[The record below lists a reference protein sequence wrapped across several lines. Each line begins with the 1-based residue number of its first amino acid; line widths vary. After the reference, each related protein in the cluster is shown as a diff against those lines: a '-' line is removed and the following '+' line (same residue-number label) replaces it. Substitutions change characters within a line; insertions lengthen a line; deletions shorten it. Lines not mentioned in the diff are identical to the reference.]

1 MWFVYKY
8 VEVNFLSNLII
19 VESPAKAKTIEKFL
33 GKGYK
38 VKASVGHVR
47 DLPKSKLGV
56 DIENN
61 FEPNYITI
69 RGKAGTVNDL
79 KKEAKK
85 SDKVFLATDPDRE
98 GEAISWHLAYLLG
111 LDEDEKNRIE
121 FNEIT
126 KDAVR
131 NAIKNPRKID
141 KNLVDAQQ
149 ARRVLDRLV
158 GYKISPILWSKVRK
172 GLSAGRVQSAATK
185 MICDREEEIEK
196 FVPKEYWSILLDAH
210 NSKRKKIEFE
220 LSKYKNKKIEIC
232 DKNQSDKIVS
242 DIENKD
248 ILVKTIEKKNR
259 KKSAYRPFITST
271 LQQEASAKLGFT
283 TKKTMQIAQ
292 QLYEGINV
300 KGNGTQGLITYM
312 RTDSQRISTE
322 AQNFA
327 KDAIISKYGKEYYKA
342 YGYKAPGKNVQD
354 AHECIRPSHIDL
366 DPQKIEESLNKDQYK
381 LYRLIYNRFLAC
393 MMQDAVYEQ
402 QTITG
407 IIDDYSFKSTG
418 SKLLFDGFLRVYD
431 YSSSEENIL
440 PDVEENELLKV
451 KKINPKQHFTQ
462 PPARYNEA
470 SLVKALEELGIGRP
484 STYASIIT
492 TIQDRQYVEKK
503 QKNLYP
509 TELGKVVT
517 KLLEQYFEQ
526 IVNLEFTAD
535 IESKLDIIAEGNNQW
550 KEIVSNYYEP
560 IEKNLE
566 VASKEIEHI
575 NMDEATDEVC
585 EKCGSPMVIK
595 HGRFGRFLACS
606 NYPDCKNA
614 KPILQK
620 LGIKCPKCGEG
631 DIIVRKSKKGKVFYG
646 CSKYPDCDFVSWDKP
661 TGNKCPDCGSPLVET
676 DKKSKHKEKC
686 SNKECKYKG

>member
-1 MWFVYKY
+1 M
-8 VEVNFLSNLII
+8 SNLII

-69 RGKAGTVNDL
+69 RGKAGTVNEL

-98 GEAISWHLAYLLG
+98 GEAISWHLAFLLG
-111 LDEDEKNRIE
+111 LDEEEKNRIE

-126 KDAVR
+126 KEAVR

-196 FVPKEYWSILLDAH
+196 FIPKEYWSILLETH

-220 LSKYKNKKIEIC
+220 LSKYKNKKVEIN
-232 DKNQSDKIVS
+232 DKEQSDKIVS
-242 DIENKD
+242 EIENKD
-248 ILVKTIEKKNR
+248 LLIKSIEKKNR

-292 QLYEGINV
+292 QLYEGISI
-300 KGNGTQGLITYM
+300 KGSGTQGLITYM

-327 KDAIISKYGKEYYKA
+327 KDAIVSKYGKEYYKA
-342 YGYKAPGKNVQD
+342 YGYKAAGKNVQD

-366 DPQKIEESLNKDQYK
+366 DPQKIEDSLNKDQYK

-407 IIDDYSFKSTG
+407 LIDDYSFKANG

-535 IESKLDIIAEGNNQW
+535 IESKLDIIADGNNQW

-575 NMDEATDEVC
+575 NMDEATDEIC

-606 NYPDCKNA
+606 NYPECKNA

-620 LGIKCPKCGEG
+620 LGMKCPKCGDG

-646 CSKYPDCDFVSWDKP
+646 CSKYPECDFVSWDKP
-661 TGNKCPDCGSPLVET
+661 TGNKCPDCGSPLVEA

-686 SNKECKYKG
+686 SNKECKYKV

>member
-1 MWFVYKY
+1 M
-8 VEVNFLSNLII
+8 
-19 VESPAKAKTIEKFL
+19 
-33 GKGYK
+33 
-38 VKASVGHVR
+38 
-47 DLPKSKLGV
+47 
-56 DIENN
+56 
-61 FEPNYITI
+61 
-69 RGKAGTVNDL
+69 
-79 KKEAKK
+79 
-85 SDKVFLATDPDRE
+85 
-98 GEAISWHLAYLLG
+98 
-111 LDEDEKNRIE
+111 
-121 FNEIT
+121 
-126 KDAVR
+126 
-131 NAIKNPRKID
+131 
-141 KNLVDAQQ
+141 
-149 ARRVLDRLV
+149 LDRLV

-271 LQQEASAKLGFT
+271 LQQEASSKLGFT

>member
-1 MWFVYKY
+1 M
-8 VEVNFLSNLII
+8 SNLII

-69 RGKAGTVNDL
+69 RGKAGTVNEL

-98 GEAISWHLAYLLG
+98 GEAISWHLAFLLG
-111 LDEDEKNRIE
+111 LDEEEKNRIE

-126 KDAVR
+126 KEAVR

-196 FVPKEYWSILLDAH
+196 FIPKEYWSILLETQ

-220 LSKYKNKKIEIC
+220 LSKYKNKKIEIN
-232 DKNQSDKIVS
+232 DKEQSDKIVS
-242 DIENKD
+242 EIENKD
-248 ILVKTIEKKNR
+248 LLIKSIEKKNR

-292 QLYEGINV
+292 QLYEGISI
-300 KGNGTQGLITYM
+300 KGSGTQGLITYM

-327 KDAIISKYGKEYYKA
+327 KDAIVSKYGKEYYKA
-342 YGYKAPGKNVQD
+342 YGYKAAGKNVQD

-366 DPQKIEESLNKDQYK
+366 DPQKIEDSLNKDQYK

-407 IIDDYSFKSTG
+407 LIDDYSFKANG

-535 IESKLDIIAEGNNQW
+535 IESKLDIIADGNNQW

-575 NMDEATDEVC
+575 NMDEATDEIC

-606 NYPDCKNA
+606 NYPECKNA

-620 LGIKCPKCGEG
+620 LGMKCPKCGDG

-646 CSKYPDCDFVSWDKP
+646 CSKYPECDFVSWDKP
-661 TGNKCPDCGSPLVET
+661 TGNKCPDCGSPLVEA

-686 SNKECKYKG
+686 SNKECKYKV

>member
-1 MWFVYKY
+1 MKL
-8 VEVNFLSNLII
+8 LSNLII

-33 GKGYK
+33 GKEYK

-69 RGKAGTVNDL
+69 RGKAGTVNEL

-98 GEAISWHLAYLLG
+98 GEAISWHLAFLLG
-111 LDEDEKNRIE
+111 LDEEEKNRIE

-126 KDAVR
+126 KEAVR

-196 FVPKEYWSILLDAH
+196 FIPKEYWSILLETH

-220 LSKYKNKKIEIC
+220 LSKYKNKKIEIN
-232 DKNQSDKIVS
+232 DKEQSDKIVS
-242 DIENKD
+242 EIENKD
-248 ILVKTIEKKNR
+248 LLIKSIEKKNR

-292 QLYEGINV
+292 QLYEGISI
-300 KGNGTQGLITYM
+300 KGSGTQGLITYM
-312 RTDSQRISTE
+312 RTDSQRISAE

-327 KDAIISKYGKEYYKA
+327 KDAIIAKYGKEYYKA
-342 YGYKAPGKNVQD
+342 YGYKAAGKNVQD

-366 DPQKIEESLNKDQYK
+366 DPQKIEDSLNKDQYK

-407 IIDDYSFKSTG
+407 LIDDYSFKANG

-535 IESKLDIIAEGNNQW
+535 IESKLDIIADGNNQW

-575 NMDEATDEVC
+575 NMDEATDEIC

-606 NYPDCKNA
+606 NYPECKNA

-620 LGIKCPKCGEG
+620 LGMKCPKCGDG

-646 CSKYPDCDFVSWDKP
+646 CSKYPECDFVSWDKP
-661 TGNKCPDCGSPLVET
+661 TGNKCPDCGSPLVEA

-686 SNKECKYKG
+686 SNKECKYKV

>member
-1 MWFVYKY
+1 M
-8 VEVNFLSNLII
+8 SNLII

-185 MICDREEEIEK
+185 MICDREDEIEK

-354 AHECIRPSHIDL
+354 AHECIRPSHIDV

>member
-1 MWFVYKY
+1 VKL
-8 VEVNFLSNLII
+8 LSNLII

-69 RGKAGTVNDL
+69 RGKAGTVNEL

-98 GEAISWHLAYLLG
+98 GEAISWHLAFLLG
-111 LDEDEKNRIE
+111 LDEEEKNRIE

-126 KDAVR
+126 KEAVR

-196 FVPKEYWSILLDAH
+196 FIPKEYWSILLETQ

-220 LSKYKNKKIEIC
+220 LSKYKNKKIEIN
-232 DKNQSDKIVS
+232 DKEQSDKIVS
-242 DIENKD
+242 EIKNKD
-248 ILVKTIEKKNR
+248 LLIKSIEKKNR

-292 QLYEGINV
+292 QLYEGISI
-300 KGNGTQGLITYM
+300 KGSGTQGLITYM

-327 KDAIISKYGKEYYKA
+327 KDAIVSKYGKEYYKA
-342 YGYKAPGKNVQD
+342 YGYKAAGKNVQD

-366 DPQKIEESLNKDQYK
+366 DPQKIEDSLNKDQYK

-407 IIDDYSFKSTG
+407 LIDDYSFKANG

-535 IESKLDIIAEGNNQW
+535 IESKLDIIADGNNQW

-575 NMDEATDEVC
+575 NMDEATDEIC

-606 NYPDCKNA
+606 NYPECKNA

-620 LGIKCPKCGEG
+620 LGMKCPKCGDG

-646 CSKYPDCDFVSWDKP
+646 CSKYPECDFVSWDKP
-661 TGNKCPDCGSPLVET
+661 TGNKCPDCGSPLVEA

-686 SNKECKYKG
+686 SNKECKYKV

>member
-1 MWFVYKY
+1 M
-8 VEVNFLSNLII
+8 SNLII

-661 TGNKCPDCGSPLVET
+661 TGNKCPDCGPPLVET

>member
-1 MWFVYKY
+1 
-8 VEVNFLSNLII
+8 LSNLII

-69 RGKAGTVNDL
+69 RGKAGTVNEL

-98 GEAISWHLAYLLG
+98 GEAISWHLAFLLG
-111 LDEDEKNRIE
+111 LDEEEKNRIE

-126 KDAVR
+126 KEAVR

-196 FVPKEYWSILLDAH
+196 FIPKEYWSILLETH

-220 LSKYKNKKIEIC
+220 LSKYKNKKIEIN
-232 DKNQSDKIVS
+232 DKEQSDKIVS
-242 DIENKD
+242 EIENKD
-248 ILVKTIEKKNR
+248 LLIKSIEKKNR

-292 QLYEGINV
+292 QLYEGISI
-300 KGNGTQGLITYM
+300 KGSGTQGLITYM

-327 KDAIISKYGKEYYKA
+327 KDAIIAKYGKEYYKA
-342 YGYKAPGKNVQD
+342 YGYKAAGKNVQD

-366 DPQKIEESLNKDQYK
+366 DPQKIEDSLNKDQYK

-407 IIDDYSFKSTG
+407 LIDDYSFKANG

-535 IESKLDIIAEGNNQW
+535 IESKLDIIADGNNQW

-575 NMDEATDEVC
+575 NMDEATDEIC

-606 NYPDCKNA
+606 NYPECKNA

-620 LGIKCPKCGEG
+620 LGMKCPKCGDG

-646 CSKYPDCDFVSWDKP
+646 CSKYPECDFVSWDKP
-661 TGNKCPDCGSPLVET
+661 TGNKCPDCDSPLVEA

-686 SNKECKYKG
+686 SNKECKYKV

>member
-1 MWFVYKY
+1 MKL
-8 VEVNFLSNLII
+8 LSNLII

-69 RGKAGTVNDL
+69 RGKAGTVNEL

-98 GEAISWHLAYLLG
+98 GEAISWHLAFLLG
-111 LDEDEKNRIE
+111 LDEEEKNRIE

-126 KDAVR
+126 KEAVR

-196 FVPKEYWSILLDAH
+196 FIPKEYWSILLETQ

-220 LSKYKNKKIEIC
+220 LSKYKNKKIEIN
-232 DKNQSDKIVS
+232 DKEQSDKIVS
-242 DIENKD
+242 EIENKD
-248 ILVKTIEKKNR
+248 LLIKSIEKKNR

-292 QLYEGINV
+292 QLYEGINI
-300 KGNGTQGLITYM
+300 KGSGTQGLITYM

-327 KDAIISKYGKEYYKA
+327 KDAIIAKYGKEYFKA
-342 YGYKAPGKNVQD
+342 YGYKAAGKNVQD
-354 AHECIRPSHIDL
+354 AHECIRPSHIDM
-366 DPQKIEESLNKDQYK
+366 DPQKIEDSLNKDQYK

-407 IIDDYSFKSTG
+407 IIDDYSFKATG

-535 IESKLDIIAEGNNQW
+535 IESKLDVIADGNNQW

-575 NMDEATDEVC
+575 NMDEATDEIC

-606 NYPDCKNA
+606 NYPECKNA

-620 LGIKCPKCGEG
+620 LGMKCPKCGDG

-646 CSKYPDCDFVSWDKP
+646 CSKYPECDFVSWDKP
-661 TGNKCPDCGSPLVET
+661 TGNKCPDCGSPLVEA

-686 SNKECKYKG
+686 SNKECKYKV

>member
-1 MWFVYKY
+1 M
-8 VEVNFLSNLII
+8 SNLII

-69 RGKAGTVNDL
+69 RGKAGTVNEL

-98 GEAISWHLAYLLG
+98 GEAISWHLAFLLG
-111 LDEDEKNRIE
+111 LDEEEKNRIE

-126 KDAVR
+126 KEAVR

-196 FVPKEYWSILLDAH
+196 FIPKEYWSILLETH

-220 LSKYKNKKIEIC
+220 LSKYKNKKIEIN
-232 DKNQSDKIVS
+232 DKEQSDKIVS
-242 DIENKD
+242 EIENKD
-248 ILVKTIEKKNR
+248 LLIKSIQKKNR

-292 QLYEGINV
+292 QLYEGISI
-300 KGNGTQGLITYM
+300 KGSGTQGLITYM

-327 KDAIISKYGKEYYKA
+327 KDAIIAKYGKEYYKA
-342 YGYKAPGKNVQD
+342 YGYKAAGKNVQD

-366 DPQKIEESLNKDQYK
+366 DPQKIEDSLNKDQYK

-407 IIDDYSFKSTG
+407 LIDDYSFKANG

-535 IESKLDIIAEGNNQW
+535 IESKLDIIADGNNQW

-575 NMDEATDEVC
+575 NMDEATDEIC

-606 NYPDCKNA
+606 NYPECKNA

-620 LGIKCPKCGEG
+620 LGMKCPKCGDG

-646 CSKYPDCDFVSWDKP
+646 CSKYPECDFVSWDKP
-661 TGNKCPDCGSPLVET
+661 TGNKCPDCGSPLVEA

-686 SNKECKYKG
+686 SNKECKYKV

>member
-1 MWFVYKY
+1 M
-8 VEVNFLSNLII
+8 SNLII

-292 QLYEGINV
+292 QLYEGINI

>member
-232 DKNQSDKIVS
+232 DKKQSDKIVS

-407 IIDDYSFKSTG
+407 IIDDYSFKSTV

-606 NYPDCKNA
+606 NYPECKNA

>member
-1 MWFVYKY
+1 VKL
-8 VEVNFLSNLII
+8 LSNLII

-69 RGKAGTVNDL
+69 RGKAGTVNEL

-98 GEAISWHLAYLLG
+98 GEAISWHLAFLLG
-111 LDEDEKNRIE
+111 LDEEEKNRIE

-126 KDAVR
+126 KEAVR

-196 FVPKEYWSILLDAH
+196 FIPKEYWSILLETH

-220 LSKYKNKKIEIC
+220 LSKYKNKKIEIN
-232 DKNQSDKIVS
+232 DKEQSDKIVS
-242 DIENKD
+242 EIENKD
-248 ILVKTIEKKNR
+248 LLIKSIEKKNR

-292 QLYEGINV
+292 QLYEGISI
-300 KGNGTQGLITYM
+300 KGSGTQGLITYM

-327 KDAIISKYGKEYYKA
+327 KDAIIAKYGKEYYKA
-342 YGYKAPGKNVQD
+342 YGYKAAGKNVQD

-366 DPQKIEESLNKDQYK
+366 DPQKIEDSLNKDQYK

-407 IIDDYSFKSTG
+407 LIDDYSFKANG

-535 IESKLDIIAEGNNQW
+535 IESKLDIIADGNNQW

-575 NMDEATDEVC
+575 NMDEATDEIC

-606 NYPDCKNA
+606 NYPECKNA

-620 LGIKCPKCGEG
+620 LGMKCPKCGDG

-646 CSKYPDCDFVSWDKP
+646 CSKYPECDFVSWDKP
-661 TGNKCPDCGSPLVET
+661 TGNKCPDCDSPLVEA

-686 SNKECKYKG
+686 SNKECKYKV

>member
-1 MWFVYKY
+1 M
-8 VEVNFLSNLII
+8 SNLII

-232 DKNQSDKIVS
+232 DKNQSDKIVI

-271 LQQEASAKLGFT
+271 LQQEASSKLGFT

>member
-1 MWFVYKY
+1 MKL
-8 VEVNFLSNLII
+8 LSNLII

-69 RGKAGTVNDL
+69 RGKAGTVNEL

-98 GEAISWHLAYLLG
+98 GEAISWHLAFLLG
-111 LDEDEKNRIE
+111 LDEEEKNRIE

-126 KDAVR
+126 KEAVR

-196 FVPKEYWSILLDAH
+196 FIPKEYWSILLETH

-220 LSKYKNKKIEIC
+220 LSKYKNKKIEIN
-232 DKNQSDKIVS
+232 DKEQSDKIVS
-242 DIENKD
+242 EIENKD
-248 ILVKTIEKKNR
+248 LLIKSIEKKNR

-292 QLYEGINV
+292 QLYEGISI
-300 KGNGTQGLITYM
+300 KGSGTQGLITYM

-327 KDAIISKYGKEYYKA
+327 KDAIVSKYGKEYYKA
-342 YGYKAPGKNVQD
+342 YGYKAAGKNVQD

-366 DPQKIEESLNKDQYK
+366 DPQKIEDSLNKDQYK

-407 IIDDYSFKSTG
+407 LIDDYSFKANG

-535 IESKLDIIAEGNNQW
+535 IESKLDIIADGNNQW

-575 NMDEATDEVC
+575 NMDEATDEIC

-595 HGRFGRFLACS
+595 HGRFGKFLACS
-606 NYPDCKNA
+606 NYPECKNA

-620 LGIKCPKCGEG
+620 LGMKCPKCGDG

-646 CSKYPDCDFVSWDKP
+646 CSKYPECDFVSWDKP
-661 TGNKCPDCGSPLVET
+661 TGNKCPDCGSPLVEA

-686 SNKECKYKG
+686 SNKECKYKV

>member
-1 MWFVYKY
+1 M
-8 VEVNFLSNLII
+8 SNLII

-69 RGKAGTVNDL
+69 RGKAGTVNEL

-98 GEAISWHLAYLLG
+98 GEAISWHLAFLLG
-111 LDEDEKNRIE
+111 LDEEEKNRIE

-126 KDAVR
+126 KEAVR

-196 FVPKEYWSILLDAH
+196 FIPKEYWSILLETH

-220 LSKYKNKKIEIC
+220 LSKYKNKKIEIN
-232 DKNQSDKIVS
+232 DKEQSDKIVS
-242 DIENKD
+242 EIENKD
-248 ILVKTIEKKNR
+248 LLIKSIEKKNR

-292 QLYEGINV
+292 QLYEGISI
-300 KGNGTQGLITYM
+300 KGSGTQGLITYM

-327 KDAIISKYGKEYYKA
+327 KDAIIAKYGKEYYKA
-342 YGYKAPGKNVQD
+342 YGYKAAGKNVQD

-366 DPQKIEESLNKDQYK
+366 DPQKIEDSLNKDQYK

-407 IIDDYSFKSTG
+407 LIDDYSFKANG

-535 IESKLDIIAEGNNQW
+535 IESKLDIIADGNNQW

-575 NMDEATDEVC
+575 NMDEATDEIC

-606 NYPDCKNA
+606 NYPECKNA

-620 LGIKCPKCGEG
+620 LGMKCPKCGDG

-646 CSKYPDCDFVSWDKP
+646 CSKYPECDFVSWDKP
-661 TGNKCPDCGSPLVET
+661 TGNKCPDCDSPLVEA

-686 SNKECKYKG
+686 SNKECKYKV

>member
-1 MWFVYKY
+1 VKL
-8 VEVNFLSNLII
+8 LSNLII

-69 RGKAGTVNDL
+69 RGKAGTVNEL

-98 GEAISWHLAYLLG
+98 GEAISWHLAFLLG
-111 LDEDEKNRIE
+111 LDEEEKNRIE

-126 KDAVR
+126 KEAVR

-196 FVPKEYWSILLDAH
+196 FIPKEYWSILLETH

-220 LSKYKNKKIEIC
+220 LSKYKNKKIEIN
-232 DKNQSDKIVS
+232 DKEQSDKIVS
-242 DIENKD
+242 EIENKD
-248 ILVKTIEKKNR
+248 LLIKSIEKKNR

-292 QLYEGINV
+292 QLYEGISI
-300 KGNGTQGLITYM
+300 KGSGTQGLITYM

-327 KDAIISKYGKEYYKA
+327 KDAIIAKYGKEYYKA
-342 YGYKAPGKNVQD
+342 YGYKAAGKNVQD

-366 DPQKIEESLNKDQYK
+366 DPQKIEDSLNKDQYK

-407 IIDDYSFKSTG
+407 LIDDYSFKANG
-418 SKLLFDGFLRVYD
+418 SKLLFGGFLRVYD

-535 IESKLDIIAEGNNQW
+535 IESKLDIIADGNNQW

-575 NMDEATDEVC
+575 NMDEATDEIC

-606 NYPDCKNA
+606 KYPECKNA

-620 LGIKCPKCGEG
+620 LGMKCPKCGDG

-646 CSKYPDCDFVSWDKP
+646 CSKYPECDFVSWDKP
-661 TGNKCPDCGSPLVET
+661 TGNKCPDCGSPLVEA

-686 SNKECKYKG
+686 SNKECKYKV

>member
-1 MWFVYKY
+1 M
-8 VEVNFLSNLII
+8 SNLII

-69 RGKAGTVNDL
+69 RGKAGTVNEL

-98 GEAISWHLAYLLG
+98 GEAISWHLAFLLG
-111 LDEDEKNRIE
+111 LDEEEKNRIE

-126 KDAVR
+126 KEAVR

-196 FVPKEYWSILLDAH
+196 FIPKEYWSILLETH

-220 LSKYKNKKIEIC
+220 LSKYKNKKIEIN
-232 DKNQSDKIVS
+232 DKEQSDKIVS
-242 DIENKD
+242 EIENKD
-248 ILVKTIEKKNR
+248 LLIKSIEKKNR

-292 QLYEGINV
+292 QLYEGISI
-300 KGNGTQGLITYM
+300 KGSGTQGLITYM

-327 KDAIISKYGKEYYKA
+327 KDAIIAKYGKEYYKA
-342 YGYKAPGKNVQD
+342 YGYKAAGKNVQD

-366 DPQKIEESLNKDQYK
+366 DPQKIEDSLNKDQYK

-407 IIDDYSFKSTG
+407 LIDDYSFKANG
-418 SKLLFDGFLRVYD
+418 SKLLFGGFLRVYD

-535 IESKLDIIAEGNNQW
+535 IESKLDIIADGNNQW

-575 NMDEATDEVC
+575 NMDEATDEIC

-606 NYPDCKNA
+606 KYPECKNA

-620 LGIKCPKCGEG
+620 LGMKCPKCGDG

-646 CSKYPDCDFVSWDKP
+646 CSKYPECDFVSWDKP
-661 TGNKCPDCGSPLVET
+661 TGNKCPDCGSPLVEA

-686 SNKECKYKG
+686 SNKECKYKV

>member
-1 MWFVYKY
+1 VKL
-8 VEVNFLSNLII
+8 LSNLII

-69 RGKAGTVNDL
+69 RGKAGTVNEL

-98 GEAISWHLAYLLG
+98 GEAISWHLAFLLG
-111 LDEDEKNRIE
+111 LDEEEKNRIE

-126 KDAVR
+126 KEAVR

-196 FVPKEYWSILLDAH
+196 FIPKEYWSILLETQ

-220 LSKYKNKKIEIC
+220 LSKYKNKKIEIN
-232 DKNQSDKIVS
+232 DKEQSDKIVS
-242 DIENKD
+242 EIENKD
-248 ILVKTIEKKNR
+248 LLIKSIEKKNR

-292 QLYEGINV
+292 QLYEGISI
-300 KGNGTQGLITYM
+300 KGSGTQGLITYM

-327 KDAIISKYGKEYYKA
+327 KDAIVSKYGKEYYKA
-342 YGYKAPGKNVQD
+342 YGYKAAGKNVQD

-366 DPQKIEESLNKDQYK
+366 DPQKIEDSLNKDQYK

-407 IIDDYSFKSTG
+407 LIDDYLFKATG

-462 PPARYNEA
+462 PPSRYNEA

-535 IESKLDIIAEGNNQW
+535 IESKLDIIADGNNQW

-575 NMDEATDEVC
+575 NMDEATDEIC

-606 NYPDCKNA
+606 NYP
-614 KPILQK
+614 
-620 LGIKCPKCGEG
+620 
-631 DIIVRKSKKGKVFYG
+631 
-646 CSKYPDCDFVSWDKP
+646 
-661 TGNKCPDCGSPLVET
+661 
-676 DKKSKHKEKC
+676 
-686 SNKECKYKG
+686 ECNQ

>member
-1 MWFVYKY
+1 M
-8 VEVNFLSNLII
+8 SNLII

-232 DKNQSDKIVS
+232 DKKQSDKIVS

-440 PDVEENELLKV
+440 PDVEENQLLKV

>member
-1 MWFVYKY
+1 MKL
-8 VEVNFLSNLII
+8 LSNLII

-69 RGKAGTVNDL
+69 RGKAGTVNEL

-98 GEAISWHLAYLLG
+98 GEAISWHLAFLLG
-111 LDEDEKNRIE
+111 LDEEEKNRIE

-126 KDAVR
+126 KEAVR

-196 FVPKEYWSILLDAH
+196 FIPKEYWSILLETQ

-220 LSKYKNKKIEIC
+220 LSKYKNKKIEIN
-232 DKNQSDKIVS
+232 DKEQSDKIVS
-242 DIENKD
+242 EIENKD
-248 ILVKTIEKKNR
+248 LLIKSIEKKNR

-292 QLYEGINV
+292 QLYEGISI
-300 KGNGTQGLITYM
+300 KGSGTQGLITYM

-327 KDAIISKYGKEYYKA
+327 KDAIVSKYGKEYYKA
-342 YGYKAPGKNVQD
+342 YGYKAAGKNVQD

-366 DPQKIEESLNKDQYK
+366 DPQKIEDSLNKDQYK

-407 IIDDYSFKSTG
+407 LIDDYSFKANG

-535 IESKLDIIAEGNNQW
+535 IESKLDIIADGNNQW

-575 NMDEATDEVC
+575 NMDEATDEIC

-606 NYPDCKNA
+606 NYPECKNA

-620 LGIKCPKCGEG
+620 LGMKCPKCGDG

-646 CSKYPDCDFVSWDKP
+646 CSKYPECDFVSWDKP
-661 TGNKCPDCGSPLVET
+661 TGNKCPDCGSPLVEA

-686 SNKECKYKG
+686 SNKECKYKV

>member
-1 MWFVYKY
+1 M
-8 VEVNFLSNLII
+8 SNLII

-69 RGKAGTVNDL
+69 RGKAGTVNEL

-98 GEAISWHLAYLLG
+98 GEAISWHLAFLLG
-111 LDEDEKNRIE
+111 LDEEEKNRIE

-126 KDAVR
+126 KEAVR

-196 FVPKEYWSILLDAH
+196 FIPKEYWSILLETH

-220 LSKYKNKKIEIC
+220 LSKYKNKKIEIN
-232 DKNQSDKIVS
+232 DKEQSDKIVS
-242 DIENKD
+242 EIENKD
-248 ILVKTIEKKNR
+248 LLIKSIEKKNR

-292 QLYEGINV
+292 QLYEGISI
-300 KGNGTQGLITYM
+300 KGSGTQGLITYM

-327 KDAIISKYGKEYYKA
+327 KDAIIAKYGKEYYKA
-342 YGYKAPGKNVQD
+342 YGYKAAGKNVQD

-366 DPQKIEESLNKDQYK
+366 DPQKIEDSLNKDQYK

-407 IIDDYSFKSTG
+407 LIDDYSFKANG

-535 IESKLDIIAEGNNQW
+535 IESKLDIIADGNNQW

-575 NMDEATDEVC
+575 NMDEATDEIC

-606 NYPDCKNA
+606 KYPECKNA

-620 LGIKCPKCGEG
+620 LGMKCPKCGDG

-646 CSKYPDCDFVSWDKP
+646 CSKYPECDFVSWDKP
-661 TGNKCPDCGSPLVET
+661 TGNKCPDCGSPLVEA

-686 SNKECKYKG
+686 SNKECKYKV

>member
-1 MWFVYKY
+1 MKL
-8 VEVNFLSNLII
+8 LSNLII

-69 RGKAGTVNDL
+69 RGKAGTVNEL

-98 GEAISWHLAYLLG
+98 GEAISWHLAFLLG
-111 LDEDEKNRIE
+111 LDEEEKNRIE

-126 KDAVR
+126 KEAVR

-196 FVPKEYWSILLDAH
+196 FIPKEYWSILLETH

-220 LSKYKNKKIEIC
+220 LSKYKNKKIEIN
-232 DKNQSDKIVS
+232 DKEQSDKIVS
-242 DIENKD
+242 EIENKD
-248 ILVKTIEKKNR
+248 LLIKSIEKKNR

-292 QLYEGINV
+292 QLYEGISI
-300 KGNGTQGLITYM
+300 KGSGTQGLITYM
-312 RTDSQRISTE
+312 RTDSQRISAE

-327 KDAIISKYGKEYYKA
+327 KDAIIAKYGKEYYKA
-342 YGYKAPGKNVQD
+342 YGYKAAGKNVQD

-366 DPQKIEESLNKDQYK
+366 DPQKIEDSLNKDQYK

-407 IIDDYSFKSTG
+407 LIDDYSFKANG

-535 IESKLDIIAEGNNQW
+535 IESKLDIIADGNNQW

-575 NMDEATDEVC
+575 NMDEATDEIC

-606 NYPDCKNA
+606 NYPECKNA

-620 LGIKCPKCGEG
+620 LGMKCPKCGDG

-646 CSKYPDCDFVSWDKP
+646 CSKYPECDFVSWDKP
-661 TGNKCPDCGSPLVET
+661 TGNKCPDCGSPLVEA

-686 SNKECKYKG
+686 SNKECKYKV

>member
-1 MWFVYKY
+1 MYQ
-8 VEVNFLSNLII
+8 
-19 VESPAKAKTIEKFL
+19 P
-33 GKGYK
+33 
-38 VKASVGHVR
+38 
-47 DLPKSKLGV
+47 
-56 DIENN
+56 
-61 FEPNYITI
+61 
-69 RGKAGTVNDL
+69 
-79 KKEAKK
+79 
-85 SDKVFLATDPDRE
+85 
-98 GEAISWHLAYLLG
+98 
-111 LDEDEKNRIE
+111 
-121 FNEIT
+121 
-126 KDAVR
+126 
-131 NAIKNPRKID
+131 
-141 KNLVDAQQ
+141 
-149 ARRVLDRLV
+149 
-158 GYKISPILWSKVRK
+158 
-172 GLSAGRVQSAATK
+172 
-185 MICDREEEIEK
+185 
-196 FVPKEYWSILLDAH
+196 
-210 NSKRKKIEFE
+210 
-220 LSKYKNKKIEIC
+220 
-232 DKNQSDKIVS
+232 
-242 DIENKD
+242 
-248 ILVKTIEKKNR
+248 
-259 KKSAYRPFITST
+259 
-271 LQQEASAKLGFT
+271 
-283 TKKTMQIAQ
+283 
-292 QLYEGINV
+292 
-300 KGNGTQGLITYM
+300 
-312 RTDSQRISTE
+312 
-322 AQNFA
+322 
-327 KDAIISKYGKEYYKA
+327 
-342 YGYKAPGKNVQD
+342 
-354 AHECIRPSHIDL
+354 
-366 DPQKIEESLNKDQYK
+366 
-381 LYRLIYNRFLAC
+381 
-393 MMQDAVYEQ
+393 
-402 QTITG
+402 
-407 IIDDYSFKSTG
+407 
-418 SKLLFDGFLRVYD
+418 
-431 YSSSEENIL
+431 
-440 PDVEENELLKV
+440 ENELLKV

>member
-1 MWFVYKY
+1 M
-8 VEVNFLSNLII
+8 SNLII

-69 RGKAGTVNDL
+69 RGKAGTVNEL

-98 GEAISWHLAYLLG
+98 GEAISWHLAFLLG
-111 LDEDEKNRIE
+111 LDEEEKNRIE

-126 KDAVR
+126 KEAVR

-196 FVPKEYWSILLDAH
+196 FIPKEYWSILLETH

-220 LSKYKNKKIEIC
+220 LSKYKNKKVEIN
-232 DKNQSDKIVS
+232 DKEQSDKIVS
-242 DIENKD
+242 EIENKD
-248 ILVKTIEKKNR
+248 LLIKSIEKKNR

-292 QLYEGINV
+292 QLYEGISI
-300 KGNGTQGLITYM
+300 KGSGTQGLITYM

-327 KDAIISKYGKEYYKA
+327 KDAIVSKYGKEYYKA
-342 YGYKAPGKNVQD
+342 YGYKAAGKNVQD

-366 DPQKIEESLNKDQYK
+366 DPQKIEDSLNKDQYK

-407 IIDDYSFKSTG
+407 LIDDYSFKANG

-462 PPARYNEA
+462 PPARDNEA

-535 IESKLDIIAEGNNQW
+535 IESKLDIIADGNNQW

-575 NMDEATDEVC
+575 NMDEATDEIC

-606 NYPDCKNA
+606 NYPECKNA

-620 LGIKCPKCGEG
+620 LGMKCPKCGDG

-646 CSKYPDCDFVSWDKP
+646 CSKYPECDFVSWDKP
-661 TGNKCPDCGSPLVET
+661 TGNKCPDCGSPLVEA

-686 SNKECKYKG
+686 SNKECKYKV